1 MGSVTTHCA
10 DWRLKRPLTAAIRAS
25 HATMAGPFRFS
36 SGGTC
41 DDAIRGEEQM
51 HFITALLGIYRAEI
65 GLIILAA
72 MFVAFVRERYSPT
85 VIAVVGACAYALLG
99 MLDEKALFSVFSNGA
114 PLTVGA
120 MFVLSGALIRTGVI
134 NRVADKIME
143 RAQKHPRLALAEVM
157 LGAFVVSAFLNNT
170 PVVVLLIPILFKLA
184 QVTGYP
190 VKKLLIPMNV
200 LAVLGG
206 CLTLVGTSTNLIVS
220 GIAAEQGMVPFG
232 IFDITIYGAA
242 GGAAGI
248 VALLCLS
255 FLLPSDPPAIS
266 GEDGGNVQ
274 EYLTELAVPQ
284 DSDLIGREIGSLG
297 LFGRSVVLIGL
308 KRGAEIRRRD
318 IADEELRAGDRLV
331 VRADGTAIMTL
342 RESGAFDLGIAADL
356 TTSAQDGTVIE
367 AMVAPNHP
375 SIGERLRDVPFLQ
388 DLRVRI
394 IGINR
399 SRHLPGPALAE
410 ARVRG
415 ADRLLIA
422 GGDDAMRSLRDNP
435 HLIGVDIS
443 RARAFRRNK
452 AWIAMVAMA
461 GVVLLSALDVIGI
474 GLAAFI
480 AVGLILITRCIDP
493 EEAWGAIDGDV
504 LILIFAMLAVGLAL
518 EQAGSVGL
526 MVGWVKPLLQ
536 SAPAWSLVFVIY
548 FLALIL
554 SELLSNN
561 AVAALMTPITIALA
575 HQLGV
580 DPRPLVVALMIGASA
595 CFATPI
601 GYQTNA
607 LVYAAGDYR
616 FADFVRIGV
625 PLNIVVGFAV
635 CSALVLLG

>member
-1 MGSVTTHCA
+1 
-10 DWRLKRPLTAAIRAS
+10 
-25 HATMAGPFRFS
+25 
-36 SGGTC
+36 
-41 DDAIRGEEQM
+41 M

-548 FLALIL
+548 FFALIL

-580 DPRPLVVALMIGASA
+580 DPRPLVIALMIGASA

>member
-1 MGSVTTHCA
+1 
-10 DWRLKRPLTAAIRAS
+10 
-25 HATMAGPFRFS
+25 MAGPFRFS